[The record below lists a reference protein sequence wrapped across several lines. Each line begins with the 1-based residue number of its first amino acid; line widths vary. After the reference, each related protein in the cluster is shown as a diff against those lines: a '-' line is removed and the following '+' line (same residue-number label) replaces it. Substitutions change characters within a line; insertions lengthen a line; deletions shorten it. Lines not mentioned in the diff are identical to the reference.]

1 MVSPKYYEDVTF
13 YVKEDEFFS
22 GNYVIEQNRKMECML
37 AEKCGPGFY
46 NICQARILGLSYD
59 KYVKFCEKNYDGF
72 VNKLNGIKFS
82 PKIRFRNKTL
92 AESLCLLLNKRWE
105 ELQKE

>member
-1 MVSPKYYEDVTF
+1 MVSPKYYEDITF

-46 NICQARILGLSYD
+46 NICQARILGVSYD
-59 KYVKFCEKNYDGF
+59 QYVKFCE
-72 VNKLNGIKFS
+72 
-82 PKIRFRNKTL
+82 
-92 AESLCLLLNKRWE
+92 
-105 ELQKE
+105 

>member
-1 MVSPKYYEDVTF
+1 MVSPKYYEDITF

-46 NICQARILGLSYD
+46 NICQA
-59 KYVKFCEKNYDGF
+59 
-72 VNKLNGIKFS
+72 
-82 PKIRFRNKTL
+82 
-92 AESLCLLLNKRWE
+92 
-105 ELQKE
+105 